1 MKTTKKKHLKNGLN
15 NLKRNKMENLYSY
28 VFHYNPYMKLWVAIP
43 TNRYTDYFSGQVVE
57 EVLVSR
63 EIETLIDLVCKGDE
77 FIKLIK

>member
-1 MKTTKKKHLKNGLN
+1 
-15 NLKRNKMENLYSY
+15 
-28 VFHYNPYMKLWVAIP
+28 MKLWVAIP

>member
-1 MKTTKKKHLKNGLN
+1 
-15 NLKRNKMENLYSY
+15 MENLYSY

>member
-1 MKTTKKKHLKNGLN
+1 
-15 NLKRNKMENLYSY
+15 MENLYSY

-43 TNRYTDYFSGQVVE
+43 TDRYTDYFSGQVVE

-63 EIETLIDLVCKGDE
+63 EIETLIYLVCKGDE

>member
-1 MKTTKKKHLKNGLN
+1 
-15 NLKRNKMENLYSY
+15 MENLYSY

-63 EIETLIDLVCKGDE
+63 ELETLIDLVCKGDE

>member
-1 MKTTKKKHLKNGLN
+1 
-15 NLKRNKMENLYSY
+15 MENLYSY

-63 EIETLIDLVCKGDE
+63 EIETLIELIAKGEE
-77 FIKLIK
+77 FIKSIK